1 MKHCLFM
8 RSLFM
13 AVMALFLVQGVS
25 AQKWLNKLNK
35 GLEKTNE
42 VLDQVNGTTESSEKT
57 DEQSGDTINA
67 KTFLDKAPSF
77 EVKKLTILNE
87 NGDTLRY
94 EDGSI
99 QYHYLVYDQDGK
111 ICHPETAKKL
121 TNSALKSG
129 GIILAKLAAGA
140 GGGWGLSKLSG
151 LKDWQGIL
159 IGLGVAGI
167 SSINDIKNIR
177 NKTAELKAYKLALE
191 KYQATFTEEGLPR
204 NAEVDLSDY
213 TDCEELTQ
221 DALLVQAQIK
231 ESAAQGEGMSLEEI
245 DMDELDKLLDET
257 GKELG
262 MQREISL
269 PLFWH
274 GELAWIW

>member
-1 MKHCLFM
+1 MKHLLFKTSFM
-8 RSLFM
+8 VFLLFP
-13 AVMALFLVQGVS
+13 LFQSVS
-25 AQKWLNKLNK
+25 AQKWLDKLNK

-42 VLDQVNGTTESSEKT
+42 VLEQINGTTNSTRTMNEQPT
-57 DEQSGDTINA
+57 DSIDA
-67 KTFLDKAPSF
+67 KVFLNEAPVF
-77 EVKKLTILNE
+77 EVKKLTMLDA
-87 NGDTLRY
+87 NGDTIRY

-99 QYHYLVYDQDGK
+99 QYHYLVYDKDGNV
-111 ICHPETAKKL
+111 CHPETAKKL

-245 DMDELDKLLDET
+245 DMDKLDKLLDET

>member
-13 AVMALFLVQGVS
+13 AVMTLFLVQGVS

-35 GLEKTNE
+35 GLDKANE
-42 VLDQVNGTTESSEKT
+42 VLEQVNGTTESSEKT

-99 QYHYLVYDQDGK
+99 QYHYLVYDQNGN

-129 GIILAKLAAGA
+129 AVILVKLAASFGA
-140 GGGWGLSKLSG
+140 AKSFKL
-151 LKDWQGIL
+151 KNWQSILVSVGIT
-159 IGLGVAGI
+159 GI
-167 SSINDIKNIR
+167 TSISDIKNIK
-177 NKTAELKAYKLALE
+177 NKTRELKAYKQALD
-191 KYQATFTEEGLPR
+191 KYEATFTEEGLPR
-204 NAEVDLSDY
+204 DAEADLSDY
-213 TDCEELTQ
+213 VDCEELTQ
-221 DALLVQAQIK
+221 DAQVVQAQIK
-231 ESAAQGEGMSLEEI
+231 ESIEQGEGMSLEDV
-245 DMDELDKLLDET
+245 DMDELDKLL
-257 GKELG
+257 G
-262 MQREISL
+262 
-269 PLFWH
+269 
-274 GELAWIW
+274 